1 MSWKEMSAMDLRL
14 EFVSLALAEGA
25 NIKALCEHFNIGR
38 TTAYKWLKRFQ
49 CEGRDGLRD
58 QSRRPHTSPN
68 QTAPEPEQQILA
80 LNIEHTGWGAR
91 KIKGCLERR
100 GCTMPAASTVH
111 AILKRNDRIDPQAG
125 LVRPFTSFE
134 HEQPNDLWQ
143 MDFKGHVPMR
153 TGRCHPL
160 TLLDDH
166 SRFFLTIAAC
176 GNEQRGTV
184 QAHLINA
191 FRQYGLPDRMTM
203 DNGSP
208 WGGEPDAYTGLEIWI
223 MRQGIRVSH
232 SRPYHPQTQ
241 GKLERQHRSMI
252 REVFKGMC
260 LIDLSSAQLTLDEW
274 RQVYNHERPHGGIG
288 MQVPASRYT
297 SSSRAY
303 QEVLAPIEY
312 GSDLNVRKVQ
322 ANGEIY
328 LQGQV
333 WKLGKGFVGERVGVR
348 EGSQDGQYDVFWGSH
363 RIAQIDRV
371 TEVVISGKSL
381 R

>member
-1 MSWKEMSAMDLRL
+1 MSWKEVSAVDLRL
-14 EFVSLALAEGA
+14 EFVALALAEGA
-25 NIKALCEHFNIGR
+25 NITALCEQFNIGR

-49 CEGRDGLRD
+49 CEGKDGLRD
-58 QSRRPHTSPN
+58 RSRRPHISPN
-68 QTAPEPEQQILA
+68 RTAHEPEKQILA

-100 GCTMPAASTVH
+100 GSNMPAASTVH
-111 AILKRNDRIDPQAG
+111 AILKRNERIDPHAG
-125 LVRPFTSFE
+125 LVKPFTRFE

-176 GNEQRGTV
+176 GNEQRNTV

-191 FRQYGLPDRMTM
+191 FRHYGLPERMTM
-203 DNGSP
+203 DNGAP
-208 WGGEPDAYTGLEIWI
+208 WGDEPDAYTGLEIWI
-223 MRQGIRVSH
+223 MRQGVRVSH

-252 REVFKGMC
+252 REVFKGLC
-260 LIDLSSAQLTLDEW
+260 LIDLPSAQFTLDEW
-274 RQVYNHERPHGGIG
+274 RKIYNFERPHGGIG

-297 SSSRAY
+297 PSAREY
-303 QEVLAPIEY
+303 QEVLPAIEY
-312 GSDLNVRKVQ
+312 GAELHVRKVQ
-322 ANGEIY
+322 DKGEIY
-328 LQGQV
+328 WQGQP
-333 WKLGKGFVGERVGVR
+333 WRLGKGFKGERVGVR
-348 EGSQDGQYDVFWGSH
+348 EGVEYGQYDVFWGSH

-371 TEVVISGKSL
+371 TGVVISGKKL

>member
-1 MSWKEMSAMDLRL
+1 MSWKEVSVVDLRIK
-14 EFVSLALAEGA
+14 FVALALAEGA
-25 NIKALCEHFNIGR
+25 NITALCEDFNVGR
-38 TTAYKWLKRFQ
+38 TTAYKWLKRYKS
-49 CEGRDGLRD
+49 EGGDGMNN

-68 QTAPEPEQQILA
+68 RTALELEGQILA

-100 GCTMPAASTVH
+100 GSAMPAASTVH

-125 LVRPFTSFE
+125 LVKPFTRFE

-184 QAHLINA
+184 QAHLIRA
-191 FRQYGLPDRMTM
+191 FREYGLPNRMTM
-203 DNGSP
+203 DNGAP
-208 WGGEPDAYTGLEIWI
+208 WGDEPESYTGLEIWI
-223 MRQGIRVSH
+223 MRQGVKVSH

-260 LIDLSSAQLTLDEW
+260 LIDLPTAQLTLDEW
-274 RQVYNHERPHGGIG
+274 RKVYNHERPHGGIG

-303 QEVLAPIEY
+303 QEALTQIEY
-312 GSDLNVRKVQ
+312 GSELEVRKVQ
-322 ANGEIY
+322 AKGEIY
-328 LQGQV
+328 WQGQA

-348 EGSQDGQYDVFWGSH
+348 EGAQDGQYDVFWGSH
-363 RIAQIDRV
+363 RIAQIDKV
-371 TEVVISGKSL
+371 TKVVISGKSL

>member
-1 MSWKEMSAMDLRL
+1 MSWKEVSAMDLRL
-14 EFVSLALAEGA
+14 EFVALALAEGA

-49 CEGRDGLRD
+49 CEGKDGLRD
-58 QSRRPHTSPN
+58 RSRRPHISPN
-68 QTAPEPEQQILA
+68 RTAHEFEKQILA

-100 GCTMPAASTVH
+100 GSNMPAASTVH
-111 AILKRNDRIDPQAG
+111 AILKRNERIDPHAG
-125 LVRPFTSFE
+125 LVKPFTRFE

-184 QAHLINA
+184 QTHLIRA
-191 FRQYGLPDRMTM
+191 FREYGLPNRMTM
-203 DNGSP
+203 DNGAP
-208 WGGEPDAYTGLEIWI
+208 WGDEPESYTGLEIWI
-223 MRQGIRVSH
+223 MRQGVKVSH

-260 LIDLSSAQLTLDEW
+260 LIDLPTAQLTLDEW
-274 RQVYNHERPHGGIG
+274 RKVYNYERPHGGIG

-303 QEVLAPIEY
+303 QEALTQIEY
-312 GSDLNVRKVQ
+312 GSELDVRKVQ
-322 ANGEIY
+322 AKGEIY
-328 LQGQV
+328 WQGQA
-333 WKLGKGFVGERVGVR
+333 WKLGKAFVGERVGVR
-348 EGSQDGQYDVFWGSH
+348 EGAQDGQYDVFWGSH
-363 RIAQIDRV
+363 RIAQIDKV
-371 TEVVISGKSL
+371 TKVVISGKSL

>member
-1 MSWKEMSAMDLRL
+1 M
-14 EFVSLALAEGA
+14 
-25 NIKALCEHFNIGR
+25 CEHFNIGR
-38 TTAYKWLKRFQ
+38 TTAYKWLKRFH
-49 CEGRDGLRD
+49 CEGKDGLRD
-58 QSRRPHTSPN
+58 RSRRPHSSPN
-68 QTAPEPEQQILA
+68 RTALESEGQILA

-100 GCTMPAASTVH
+100 GSAMPAASTVH

-125 LVRPFTSFE
+125 LIKPFTRFE

-184 QAHLINA
+184 QAHLIRA
-191 FRQYGLPDRMTM
+191 FRDYGLPSRMTM
-203 DNGSP
+203 DNGAP
-208 WGGEPDAYTGLEIWI
+208 WGDEPESYTGLEIWI
-223 MRQGIRVSH
+223 MRQGVKVSH

-252 REVFKGMC
+252 REVFKGIC
-260 LIDLSSAQLTLDEW
+260 LIDLPTAQLTLDEW
-274 RQVYNHERPHGGIG
+274 RKVYNHERPHGGIG

-297 SSSRAY
+297 SSSKAY
-303 QEVLAPIEY
+303 QEVLTPIEY
-312 GSDLNVRKVQ
+312 GSELDVRKVQ
-322 ANGEIY
+322 AKGEIY
-328 LQGQV
+328 WQGQA
-333 WKLGKGFVGERVGVR
+333 WKLGKGFVGERVEVR
-348 EGSQDGQYDVFWGSH
+348 EGTQDGQYDVFWGSH

>member
-49 CEGRDGLRD
+49 CEGSDGLRN

-100 GCTMPAASTVH
+100 GSTMPAASTVH

-153 TGRCHPL
+153 SGRCHPL

-166 SRFFLTIAAC
+166 SRFLLTIAAC

-191 FRQYGLPDRMTM
+191 FRQYGLPNRMTM
-203 DNGSP
+203 DNGAP
-208 WGGEPDAYTGLEIWI
+208 WGDEPESYTGLEIWI
-223 MRQGIRVSH
+223 MRHGVKVSH

-252 REVFKGMC
+252 REVFKGVC
-260 LIDLSSAQLTLDEW
+260 LIDLPSAQLTLDEW

-312 GSDLNVRKVQ
+312 GTELDVRKVQ
-322 ANGEIY
+322 AKGEIY
-328 LQGQV
+328 LHSQA

-371 TEVVISGKSL
+371 TGVVISGKSL